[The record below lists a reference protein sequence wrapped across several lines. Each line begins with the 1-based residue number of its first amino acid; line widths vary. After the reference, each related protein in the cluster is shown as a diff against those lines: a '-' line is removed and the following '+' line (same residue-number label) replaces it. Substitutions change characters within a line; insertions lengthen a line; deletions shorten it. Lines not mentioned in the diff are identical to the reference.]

1 MILVDASVII
11 EYLQSPDPN
20 LLSVLQSNDA
30 AICGV
35 TRAEVLAGSRS
46 PKQRQRLAALLDSLS
61 QVALDDAIWDD
72 VGDHLATLRAAGITV
87 PFPDAVLSA
96 LAISMD
102 IELWARDQH
111 FLLIQRVC
119 PALKLFQDRPEVD

>member
-11 EYLQSPDPN
+11 EYLQSHDPK
-20 LLSVLQSNDA
+20 LLSVLQSSGA

-46 PKQRQRLAALLDSLS
+46 SKQRQRLVALLDSLS
-61 QVALDDAIWDD
+61 QIALDDAIWDD
-72 VGDHLATLRAAGITV
+72 VGDHLATLRTSGITV
-87 PFPDAVLSA
+87 PFTDAVLSA
-96 LAISMD
+96 LAIVMD

-111 FLLIQRVC
+111 FPLVQRVF
-119 PALKLFQDRPEVD
+119 PALKLFQESP

>member
-11 EYLQSPDPN
+11 EYLRSQDPK
-20 LLSVLQSNDA
+20 LLSVLQSNGA

-35 TRAEVLAGSRS
+35 TRAEVLAGSRN
-46 PKQRQRLAALLDSLS
+46 PKQRQRLVALLDSLN
-61 QVALDDAIWDD
+61 QIALDDAIWDG
-72 VGDHLATLRAAGITV
+72 VGDHLATLRASGITV

-96 LAISMD
+96 LAIFMD

-111 FLLIQRVC
+111 FPLIQRVFRT
-119 PALKLFQDRPEVD
+119 LKLFQESL

>member
-11 EYLQSPDPN
+11 EYLQSHDQK
-20 LLSVLQSNDA
+20 LLALMQSNGA

-46 PKQRQRLAALLDSLS
+46 PQQRQRLVALLDTLS
-61 QVALDDAIWDD
+61 QIALDETFWDV
-72 VGDHLATLRAAGITV
+72 VGDHLATLRASGITV

-96 LAISMD
+96 LAVFMD
-102 IELWARDQH
+102 IELWSRDKH
-111 FLLIQRVC
+111 FPLIQRVFT
-119 PALKLFQDRPEVD
+119 ALKLFHESP

>member
-11 EYLQSPDPN
+11 EYLRSQDPN
-20 LLSVLQSNDA
+20 LLGVLQSHGA

-35 TRAEVLAGSRS
+35 TRAEILAGSRS
-46 PKQRQRLAALLDSLS
+46 PQQRQRLAALLDSLS
-61 QVALDDAIWDD
+61 QIALDDAIWDA
-72 VGDHLATLRAAGITV
+72 VGDHLATLRASGITV

-96 LAISMD
+96 LAVFMD

-111 FLLIQRVC
+111 FPLIQRVF
-119 PALKLFQDRPEVD
+119 PSLKLFQESP